1 MSGPEVTRSLTR
13 TTAYGVGVRAVGMA
27 LGLAMAIF
35 LARNLAAEDLGAYQG
50 VLNICIILGGLAS
63 ATSERPATRRIAA
76 LHGDD
81 PEELRTEVAIA
92 HAVVGIAAL
101 AVVLALV
108 AGSLLPAVPETAR
121 ATMRLAAL
129 ATPGVAILSLRQW
142 IALPLQGVAASLG
155 PEQIGQPI
163 LFLGV
168 ASLALHRSG
177 LGPFEALAIYAAAGW
192 TVWLASSWRSG
203 LLSLLRDGIRELPS
217 ARRLRARFIEGRP
230 FVLLTTVAVLPTYAT
245 VPIIA
250 ALLGRSDAGRLAIA
264 LQLTALVAVP
274 LQIVS
279 LATMPRCAALHRDG
293 DTAAIDTMV
302 RAASTLSLALGIGLA
317 AVLLVGLD
325 TILGALGPSFTAT
338 SSLIPI
344 LVAGQLINAALGPN
358 GPTLQMIGLEREL
371 VRVEGGVTALRMVA
385 VVLAAS
391 AGSIVGVAFALTV
404 TSALRNLLLSTTL
417 YRRAGILTLPQFPPR
432 RAHRP

>member
-1 MSGPEVTRSLTR
+1 MSGPQVTRSLTR
-13 TTAYGVGVRAVGMA
+13 TTAYGVVVRAVGMA

-50 VLNICIILGGLAS
+50 MLSICIILGGLAS

-76 LHGDD
+76 LDGDD
-81 PEELRTEVAIA
+81 PKGLRAEVAMA

-108 AGSLLPAVPETAR
+108 AGSLLPAVPGPAR

-129 ATPGVAILSLRQW
+129 VMPGLAILSLRQW

-168 ASLALHRSG
+168 AGLTAHRSG
-177 LGPFEALAIYAAAGW
+177 LGPFEALAIYAVAGW
-192 TVWLASSWRSG
+192 TVWLVSSWRSG
-203 LLSLLRDGIRELPS
+203 LLLLLRDGIRELPS
-217 ARRLRARFIEGRP
+217 ARSLRGRFREGRP
-230 FVLLTTVAVLPTYAT
+230 FVLLSAVAVLPTYAT

-250 ALLGRSDAGRLAIA
+250 ALLGLSDAGRLAVA
-264 LQLTALVAVP
+264 LQLTGLVAVP

-293 DTAAIDTMV
+293 DRAAIGKIV
-302 RAASTLSLALGIGLA
+302 RSASTLSLALGLGLA
-317 AVLLVGLD
+317 AVLLIGLD

-358 GPTLQMIGLEREL
+358 GPTLQMIGLERDV
-371 VRVEGGVTALRMVA
+371 VRVEAAVTALRLVA

-391 AGSIVGVAFALTV
+391 AGSIVGVALAITV

-417 YRRAGILTLPQFPPR
+417 YRRAGILTLPQFPHR
-432 RAHRP
+432 RARRP